1 MGISRFLTHRVSI
14 VRKVAVL
21 DEGDPTYDSHGQPVF
36 TDKAAASLI
45 PASIQPKRARELAAI
60 SQAGVPV
67 ADHTI
72 YLLPVD
78 VRTGDQIV
86 HDEELCPMTT
96 DLPDGTYQVTAVPSA
111 AGVGHHLEL
120 DTKLVASTKAY
131 ATPVGS

>member
-21 DEGDPTYDSHGQPVF
+21 DGDDPTYDSHGQPVF
-36 TDKAAASLI
+36 VDQAVASLI
-45 PASIQPKRARELAAI
+45 PASIQPKRAREQAAI
-60 SQAGVPV
+60 NQAGVPV
-67 ADHTI
+67 ADHTV

-78 VRTGDQIV
+78 VSTADVIV

-96 DLPDGTYQVTAVPSA
+96 DLPDATYRVTAVPSA
-111 AGVGHHLEL
+111 AGIGHHLEI
-120 DTKLVASTKAY
+120 DAKLVASTKAY